1 MTTLPKPVRK
11 QRGAAAVEFA
21 LIAMA
26 FFILLIGVL
35 EMGRVLFTWN
45 AAAEATRYGA
55 RVAAVCDIN
64 DGAILSRMQDIMPN
78 LESANVNVS
87 YLPSGCTVSNCQQVR
102 VSISNFQV
110 TTHIPVVS
118 AVLSVPPF
126 TTTLPRES
134 LSSAGNP
141 VCL

>member
-1 MTTLPKPVRK
+1 MKHRQSLVRRQK
-11 QRGAAAVEFA
+11 GAAAVEFA
-21 LIAMA
+21 LIATV

-64 DGAILSRMQDIMPN
+64 DSAILSRMQDIMPN
-78 LESANVNVS
+78 LEAANVSVS
-87 YLPSGCTVSNCQQVR
+87 YLPSGCNQSNCQQVS
-102 VSISNFQV
+102 VSIVNFQV

-118 AVLSVPPF
+118 AVLAVPPF
-126 TTTLPRES
+126 TTSLPRES
-134 LSSAGNP
+134 LESANNP
-141 VCL
+141 VCT

>member
-1 MTTLPKPVRK
+1 MKNM
-11 QRGAAAVEFA
+11 QRLGRSQKGAAAVEFS
-21 LIAMA
+21 LIAMV

-55 RVAAVCDIN
+55 RVAAVCNMN
-64 DGAILSRMQDIMPN
+64 DGAILDRMQDIMPN
-78 LESANVNVS
+78 LEAGNVSVS
-87 YLPSGCTVSNCQQVR
+87 YLPSGCNKSNCQQVR

-118 AVLSVPPF
+118 AVLAVPPF
-126 TTTLPRES
+126 TTSLPRES
-134 LSSAGNP
+134 LDSTNNP
-141 VCL
+141 VCT